1 MGAIAMIA
9 GAAVEPFTQQV
20 ISLMYN
26 LDPYHAGTTNVTVA
40 YSQNFVVKPAL
51 TNRGKSQIF

>member
-51 TNRGKSQIF
+51 TDGGKW